1 MGAVC
6 GCGAARRRAE
16 SAALTGTT
24 GSLCPS
30 SRRRSL
36 ERVLRRCCLLVCPTP
51 VRVGSAACPVRPAT
65 CRRAAAAHRPLE
77 GRPLPSQCVSAAA
90 VRQHGRTR
98 GFAVPDA
105 WWSLAYGGWLVP
117 DRS

>member
-36 ERVLRRCCLLVCPTP
+36 ERVLRRCCLLVCPMP
-51 VRVGSAACPVRPAT
+51 VQLVPPRAPCVPPRAGARPPPT
-65 CRRAAAAHRPLE
+65 GRWKGGPCRR
-77 GRPLPSQCVSAAA
+77 SV
-90 VRQHGRTR
+90 
-98 GFAVPDA
+98 
-105 WWSLAYGGWLVP
+105 
-117 DRS
+117 